1 MEMTTKKCSI
11 TKKHLIM
18 GAVLL
23 CMMAFMI
30 TVTPAFADPAVPNGL
45 ANVVGDFVFYIG
57 LIFQVV
63 GVLIG
68 VYAAG
73 QMIMAFKDDNPDA
86 KTRAS
91 TLLVVA
97 FILIVM
103 PSIIKGL
110 GLVNYI
116 TGK

>member
-1 MEMTTKKCSI
+1 
-11 TKKHLIM
+11 
-18 GAVLL
+18 
-23 CMMAFMI
+23 
-30 TVTPAFADPAVPNGL
+30 
-45 ANVVGDFVFYIG
+45 
-57 LIFQVV
+57 
-63 GVLIG
+63 
-68 VYAAG
+68 
-73 QMIMAFKDDNPDA
+73 MIMAFKDDNPDA

>member
-1 MEMTTKKCSI
+1 MEMTANKCSI
-11 TKKHLIM
+11 SKKQLIM
-18 GAVLL
+18 GAALL
-23 CMMAFMI
+23 CMMAFI
-30 TVTPAFADPAVPNGL
+30 CTITPAFAKPTVPNGL
-45 ANVVGDFVFYIG
+45 AEVVGDFVFYIG

-103 PSIIKGL
+103 PSIIDGL

>member
-18 GAVLL
+18 GVVLL

-30 TVTPAFADPAVPNGL
+30 TVTPAFATTPEVPDDL
-45 ANVVGDFVFYIG
+45 AEVVGKFVFYIG

-63 GVLIG
+63 GVLLG

-103 PSIIKGL
+103 PSIIEGL

-116 TGK
+116 TG

>member
-1 MEMTTKKCSI
+1 MEMTAKKCSI
-11 TKKHLIM
+11 TKKHLVM
-18 GAVLL
+18 GVALL
-23 CMMAFMI
+23 CVMALMVTI
-30 TVTPAFADPAVPNGL
+30 TPAFAKPTVPGNL
-45 ANVVGDFVFYIG
+45 KEVVESFVFYIG

-63 GVLIG
+63 GVLLG

-103 PSIIKGL
+103 PGIIDGL